1 MASES
6 KFVGWLAY
14 DESSVAG
21 NMKWGVFEP
30 KPFTED
36 DVDIEITHSGICG
49 SDIHTLRSG
58 WGPTMYPCV
67 VGHEIVGKAVRVGSK
82 AQQER
87 GIKVGDRVGVGA
99 QSGSC
104 LKPECAMCSS
114 NEEPRCLHR
123 VDTYNSIYP
132 DGSKSYG
139 GYANYNRSPGHF
151 VVKIPDEL
159 DSADAAPMLC
169 GGITVYSPLKK
180 NGCGSTAKTIGIVG
194 IGGLGH
200 FGLLFAKALGAEKI
214 TAISRTSS
222 KRADA
227 EKMGA
232 DVFIAT
238 NEDHNW
244 TEKHSNSLDLII
256 STVSSSDMPLS
267 GYLRLLK
274 LNGRFVQVGAPED
287 FLPGFSAF
295 SLIVHGVNI
304 SGSLI
309 GSPSEIEEMLQLAA
323 AKRIKPWIQK
333 IPMKSANKAVVDMA
347 HGKARYRYTLVND
360 NATSDEA

>member
-14 DESSVAG
+14 DESSAAG
-21 NMKWGVFEP
+21 NMKWGVFES

-36 DVDIEITHSGICG
+36 DVDIEITHCGICG

-87 GIKVGDRVGVGA
+87 
-99 QSGSC
+99 
-104 LKPECAMCSS
+104 
-114 NEEPRCLHR
+114 
-123 VDTYNSIYP
+123 
-132 DGSKSYG
+132 DGSKVYG

-159 DSADAAPMLC
+159 DSADVAPMLC

-180 NGCGSTAKTIGIVG
+180 NGCGTTAKTIGIKM
-194 IGGLGH
+194 ISH
-200 FGLLFAKALGAEKI
+200 FGLLFAKALSAVKI

-222 KRADA
+222 KKADA

-232 DVFIAT
+232 EAIIAT

-244 TEKHSNSLDLII
+244 AEKHSNSLDLII

-267 GYLRLLK
+267 GYLQLLK
-274 LNGRFVQVGAPED
+274 LNGRFVQV
-287 FLPGFSAF
+287 
-295 SLIVHGVNI
+295 I
-304 SGSLI
+304 SVVI
-309 GSPSEIEEMLQLAA
+309 GI
-323 AKRIKPWIQK
+323 
-333 IPMKSANKAVVDMA
+333 
-347 HGKARYRYTLVND
+347 
-360 NATSDEA
+360 